1 MNPRI
6 VLLPSRL
13 RHGVCRFGAFNSL
26 RRDLE
31 HPGQNKRDRQTEND
45 EQNNQ
50 SNDPVWNVED
60 WKNLRDSLRER
71 PAGHN
76 VSDRDLVNIA
86 PLQLGEKIP
95 AVHSKAIDPLNSLAG
110 RIFSA
115 SASKRASPCS
125 GRRSGSTRTQSRS
138 GW

>member
-1 MNPRI
+1 MFFSSRRRRHRI
-6 VLLPSRL
+6 
-13 RHGVCRFGAFNSL
+13 CDFGALNSV
-26 RRDLE
+26 RGDLE
-31 HPGQNKRDRQTEND
+31 HPGQNKRDWQTENN

-50 SNDPVWNVED
+50 SNDPVRNVED

-71 PAGHN
+71 PAGDN

-95 AVHSKAIDPLNSLAG
+95 AVHLKAIEPLNSLAG

-125 GRRSGSTRTQSRS
+125 GRRSGSTRTQFRS
-138 GW
+138 GWCFA